1 MSFDTSIIEKNRK
14 NLAQKQQAKQES
26 IKAGLKSNKPSYLGK
41 VKKEEVLSVVK
52 NKGPIT
58 TTELKR
64 ELKVETYLISAI
76 LSELVN
82 SKVIKLTD
90 VKKGTGIFYYTPG
103 QEPKLEGL
111 MSYLNPKDQDT
122 VKLLKEKKVIEDKT
136 QELFT
141 RVSVRKIKD
150 YATPINIRISKDEV
164 RLFWK
169 YFLVSDE
176 EAKAVIR
183 EILRPLVEP
192 KAQDKTSKIEIK
204 EPTQKPKKIT
214 PIINKLI
221 KTKDNLPFK
230 EKKIEQ
236 QRTLQPVIRDEKT
249 IDHNIDE
256 KLIGTKFYEELKHS
270 FYEKGI
276 IIESAKQIR
285 KGKDL
290 DLILLIK
297 TPLGKSRYY
306 AKYKSKKRCNDADIS
321 TAVVIAQSKNLPA
334 AFITTGEI
342 AKKTKENINTL
353 FHNVMIVERFE

>member
-1 MSFDTSIIEKNRK
+1 MPFDTSIIEKNREK
-14 NLAQKQQAKQES
+14 LAQKQQARQES
-26 IKAGLKSNKPSYLGK
+26 IKANLKGNKPSYLGK
-41 VKKEEVLSVVK
+41 IKKEEVLAIVK

-58 TTELKR
+58 TTGLKR

-82 SKVIKLTD
+82 SKVIKLTN
-90 VKKGTGIFYYTPG
+90 VKKGTGIFYYAPG
-103 QEPKLEGL
+103 QETKLEGL
-111 MSYLNPKDQDT
+111 TNYLNPKDQDT
-122 VKLLKEKKVIEDKT
+122 VKLLKQKKVIEDKT

-150 YATPINIRISKDEV
+150 YAIPINIRISKDEV

-169 YFLVSDE
+169 YFLISDD

-183 EILRPLVEP
+183 EILRPFVGTKP
-192 KAQDKTSKIEIK
+192 KVQDKIK
-204 EPTQKPKKIT
+204 KVK
-214 PIINKLI
+214 PIINKTTELKDKSFDHPI
-221 KTKDNLPFK
+221 KKLNKTKENK
-230 EKKIEQ
+230 EQ
-236 QRTLQPVIRDEKT
+236 QRTLQPIEKEEKVT
-249 IDHNIDE
+249 NPNIDE
-256 KLIGTKFYEELKHS
+256 KLIGTEFYENLEQR
-270 FYEKGI
+270 FYNKGI
-276 IIESAKQIR
+276 TIESAKQIR
-285 KGKDL
+285 KGKEL

-297 TPLGKSRYY
+297 TSLGRSRYY

>member
-1 MSFDTSIIEKNRK
+1 MPFDTSIIEKNREK
-14 NLAQKQQAKQES
+14 LAQKQQARQES
-26 IKAGLKSNKPSYLGK
+26 IKANLKGNKPSYLGK
-41 VKKEEVLSVVK
+41 VKKEEVLTVVR

-64 ELKVETYLISAI
+64 ELNVETYLISAI

-82 SKVIKLTD
+82 SKVIKLTN
-90 VKKGTGIFYYTPG
+90 VKKGTGIFYYAPG

-111 MSYLNPKDQDT
+111 ISYLNPKDQDT
-122 VKLLKEKKVIEDKT
+122 VKLLKQKKVIEDKI

-141 RVSVRKIKD
+141 RVSIRKIKD
-150 YATPINIRISKDEV
+150 YALPINIRISKDEV

-176 EAKAVIR
+176 EAKEVIR
-183 EILRPLVEP
+183 DILRPLVKPKSEP
-192 KAQDKTSKIEIK
+192 KMILK
-204 EPTQKPKKIT
+204 
-214 PIINKLI
+214 KLI
-221 KTKDNLPFK
+221 KPK
-230 EKKIEQ
+230 EKVTVKEKTIEKQ
-236 QRTLQPVIRDEKT
+236 ETLQPVARDEKI

-256 KLIGTKFYEELKHS
+256 KLIGTKFYEELKQS
-270 FYEKGI
+270 FQHKGI

-285 KGKDL
+285 KGKEL

-297 TPLGKSRYY
+297 TSLGRSRYY
-306 AKYKSKKRCNDADIS
+306 AKYKNKKKCNDSDVS